1 VASYKEIAVNLAW
14 RRRVLAATPQGWPA
28 PGRITSRYGYRFSPM
43 RSDDGEEPENREF
56 HPGLDIAD
64 AFGTP
69 IHATADGVVARARRS
84 GGYGN
89 LVMLKHDLGYATAYG
104 HASRLFV
111 REGDRVKRGQVI
123 AAMGST
129 GRSTGSH
136 VHYEIW
142 FNGKTVNPAKFLKD

>member
-1 VASYKEIAVNLAW
+1 
-14 RRRVLAATPQGWPA
+14 
-28 PGRITSRYGYRFSPM
+28 M
-43 RSDDGEEPENREF
+43 RTDDGEEPENREF

-64 AFGTP
+64 AYGTQ
-69 IHATADGVVARARRS
+69 IRATADGIVIRARRS

-89 LVMLKHDLGYATAYG
+89 LVMIRHDLGYATLYG

-111 REGDRVKRGQVI
+111 REGGRVKRGQVI

-136 VHYEIW
+136 VHYEVW
-142 FNGKTVNPAKFLKD
+142 FNGKTVNPAAFLNKD